1 MPLFGGGAYDV
12 AKEREAVPFDEQ
24 LQALEEVVKA
34 GKVGRGGGDEGGE
47 GKGRK
52 REGGLEEVVKA
63 GKVRGG
69 VGGYVGIKSYYYTQ
83 GEVGDE
89 KLCSFSRRA
98 Q

>member
-24 LQALEEVVKA
+24 LQALEEGVKA
-34 GKVGRGGGDEGGE
+34 GQ
-47 GKGRK
+47 
-52 REGGLEEVVKA
+52 
-63 GKVRGG
+63 VRGG